1 MPFTYAGPSTAAV
14 LTVGV
19 LNDAITNAQAKTD
32 QEQDYVKKTLALT
45 ENPIIIGSTPQVG
58 VGVNIPTP
66 PIVNFDP
73 NTALSLFESMRSEIT
88 NQLTSDFTSYLT
100 NYFPLG
106 TEIIDASAWVKR
118 ALTTG
123 GTGINANVEAQL
135 WNRDR
140 DRLMADERRSE
151 HEVERTWA
159 AKRYP
164 LPPGAMT
171 YQVAQTRLEMQK
183 AIGESSRTQA
193 TKAWDVEIENVRMA
207 VDKAID
213 LRKAAVS
220 TALDYIRALAL
231 GPQLG
236 VQLASTLLDAQAR
249 VATVVTEF
257 YRAQVAAAELPLKI
271 GIENAELV
279 QRTNEANQKS
289 RLENLQQRVNTTMAA
304 AQALATQ
311 AAAILNGFHASVG
324 VSGQESL

>member
-1 MPFTYAGPSTAAV
+1 MPTYAGPSVAAA

-19 LNDAITNAQAKTD
+19 LNDAMTNAQQKTD
-32 QEQDYVKKTLALT
+32 QEQNYVAQTLALT
-45 ENPIIIGSTPQVG
+45 TNPILIGSV
-58 VGVNIPTP
+58 
-66 PIVNFDP
+66 PIVSDASIPSPPGVSFDP
-73 NTALSLFESMRSEIT
+73 NAALSLYEAMRVEIT
-88 NQLTSDFTSYLT
+88 AQLTADFTYYLT

-106 TEIIDASAWVKR
+106 TEIVDAAAWVKR

-140 DRLMADERRSE
+140 DRLVADQRRAEEEITRS
-151 HEVERTWA
+151 WA
-159 AKRYP
+159 ARRYP
-164 LPPGAMT
+164 LPPGAAT
-171 YQVAQTRLEMQK
+171 YQVAQSRLELQK
-183 AIGESSRTQA
+183 AIGESSRTVA
-193 TKAWDVEIENVRMA
+193 TKAWEVEIENVRMA

-236 VQLASTLLDAQAR
+236 VQLASTLLDAQAK
-249 VATVVTEF
+249 VASVVTEF
-257 YRAQVAAAELPLKI
+257 YRAQVSAAELPVRI
-271 GIENAELV
+271 GIENAQLV